1 MIPIETQPER
11 RTLPVLAGL
20 AVSGLVHL
28 AAMAGLAMSP
38 GIEAGS
44 IGERKVGVLILP
56 PAERT
61 PDAAATTPE
70 PKAEAAPEPKPEQ
83 EPEAIRAGIED
94 SNAVSPNWQGFNER
108 EATEHAAAKSSVE
121 QAALALNPG
130 SPAPAAP
137 AEVPRNEPPT
147 EPQATPEAAGE
158 PHVPQEAAKSTEVTP
173 PVVPQPPSSSTPP
186 VLQAPPAIAPP
197 AAQQPE
203 SRPATVP
210 VGEPPSPATPVTPEL
225 EAGEIVEA
233 SSDAAHD
240 AMLEKANVEAAA
252 ASDTANDTA
261 SDTVGDAGE
270 RVEKDSS
277 SDLKA
282 LWALFAPP
290 PNATSPLSPPPPIAP
305 SANTPA
311 APTTPQ
317 ASLATAQPGG
327 DPGQIGL
334 ASDAESDA
342 SSIKEAIEYRLG
354 KPLAGKGLKIRTMRP
369 NWSVTTR
376 LTASPR
382 NPVVRVVF
390 GRDGRVLEAKFVA
403 GQETGYPDVDAPILH
418 AVYRWTAS
426 GEALTKLPAGDPR
439 AGVTMTF
446 RMILRE

>member
-56 PAERT
+56 TTERV
-61 PDAAATTPE
+61 PEIVEPTPE
-70 PKAEAAPEPKPEQ
+70 PKPEATSEPKPEQ

-94 SNAVSPNWQGFNER
+94 SSAVSPNWQGFNER
-108 EATEHAAAKSSVE
+108 EATAYAAAKSSVE

-137 AEVPRNEPPT
+137 AEVSQNEPPP
-147 EPQATPEAAGE
+147 EAQATPEPAGE

-173 PVVPQPPSSSTPP
+173 PVVPQPPASSPPP
-186 VLQAPPAIAPP
+186 VLSAPPATAPPETQQPVSPP
-197 AAQQPE
+197 AAD
-203 SRPATVP
+203 P
-210 VGEPPSPATPVTPEL
+210 VGEPPSPVAPIAPEL
-225 EAGEIVEA
+225 RAGEKVEA
-233 SSDAAHD
+233 SSDAAHE
-240 AMLEKANVEAAA
+240 AMVEEAIEEAAA
-252 ASDTANDTA
+252 PSDTT
-261 SDTVGDAGE
+261 SDTTSDTEGDAAD
-270 RVEKDSS
+270 RVEVAPAP
-277 SDLKA
+277 DLKA
-282 LWALFAPP
+282 LWALFNPP
-290 PNATSPLSPPPPIAP
+290 PNATSPLTPPPPIAP
-305 SANTPA
+305 AANTPA
-311 APTTPQ
+311 LPTAPQ
-317 ASLATAQPGG
+317 APPATAQPGG
-327 DPGQIGL
+327 DPGQVGL

-354 KPLAGKGLKIRTMRP
+354 KPLAGKGLKIRTLRP

-426 GEALTKLPAGDPR
+426 GEALTKLPATDPR

>member
-1 MIPIETQPER
+1 MIPIEIQPER
-11 RTLPVLAGL
+11 RTLPVLMGL

-38 GIEAGS
+38 GVEAGS
-44 IGERKVGVLILP
+44 SGERKVGVLILP
-56 PAERT
+56 AAERT
-61 PDAAATTPE
+61 PEAAAPTPE
-70 PKAEAAPEPKPEQ
+70 PEAQAAPEPKPEP

-137 AEVPRNEPPT
+137 PEMPRSEPPEAKEFT
-147 EPQATPEAAGE
+147 QAAGESTAQQEKREEPAAAGE
-158 PHVPQEAAKSTEVTP
+158 PPAPPERIEDKKEATKTLQTP
-173 PVVPQPPSSSTPP
+173 PVPSPS
-186 VLQAPPAIAPP
+186 
-197 AAQQPE
+197 AAQVPE
-203 SRPATVP
+203 SKPSAAP
-210 VGEPPSPATPVTPEL
+210 FGEPPSPVAPIAPEL
-225 EAGEIVEA
+225 MAGEA
-233 SSDAAHD
+233 DDAAPD
-240 AMLEKANVEAAA
+240 AARDTARDTT
-252 ASDTANDTA
+252 SDTT
-261 SDTVGDAGE
+261 SDTEGDAAD
-270 RVEKDSS
+270 RVEVAPAP
-277 SDLKA
+277 DLKA
-282 LWALFAPP
+282 LLALFNPP
-290 PNATSPLSPPPPIAP
+290 PNATSPLTPPPPVAP
-305 SANTPA
+305 AANTPA

-317 ASLATAQPGG
+317 APPASAHPGG

-354 KPLAGKGLKIRTMRP
+354 KPLAGKGLKIRTLRP

-390 GRDGRVLEAKFVA
+390 GRDGRVLDAKFVA

>member
-56 PAERT
+56 TAERV
-61 PDAAATTPE
+61 PEVIEPTPE
-70 PKAEAAPEPKPEQ
+70 PKPEAASEPKPEQ

-130 SPAPAAP
+130 SPAPA
-137 AEVPRNEPPT
+137 VPPEMPRSEPP
-147 EPQATPEAAGE
+147 PEAKEITQAAGE
-158 PHVPQEAAKSTEVTP
+158 STAQHEKREEPGVAGEPPAPQDRQESKSDEAPP
-173 PVVPQPPSSSTPP
+173 PVPPPS
-186 VLQAPPAIAPP
+186 
-197 AAQQPE
+197 AAQVPE
-203 SRPATVP
+203 SKPSAAP
-210 VGEPPSPATPVTPEL
+210 FGEPPSPVTPIAPEL
-225 EAGEIVEA
+225 KAGEA
-233 SSDAAHD
+233 DDAAPD
-240 AMLEKANVEAAA
+240 AARDTP
-252 ASDTANDTA
+252 SDTPIDTT
-261 SDTVGDAGE
+261 SDTEGDAAD
-270 RVEKDSS
+270 RVEVAPAP
-277 SDLKA
+277 DLKA
-282 LWALFAPP
+282 LWALFNPP
-290 PNATSPLSPPPPIAP
+290 PNATSPLTPPPPVAP

-311 APTTPQ
+311 APTAPQ
-317 ASLATAQPGG
+317 ATPAAAQPGG
-327 DPGQIGL
+327 NAGQIGL

-354 KPLAGKGLKIRTMRP
+354 KPLAGKGLKIRTLRP

-390 GRDGRVLEAKFVA
+390 GRDGRVLDAKFVA

>member
-56 PAERT
+56 
-61 PDAAATTPE
+61 AAGSTPE
-70 PKAEAAPEPKPEQ
+70 TATPPPEPTPEAAPGQKPEQ

-130 SPAPAAP
+130 SPAPA
-137 AEVPRNEPPT
+137 VPPEMPRSEPPT

-158 PHVPQEAAKSTEVTP
+158 STAQHEKREEPGVAGEPPAPQDRQESKSDEAPP
-173 PVVPQPPSSSTPP
+173 PVPPPS
-186 VLQAPPAIAPP
+186 
-197 AAQQPE
+197 AAQVPE
-203 SRPATVP
+203 SKPSAAP
-210 VGEPPSPATPVTPEL
+210 FGEPPSPVAPIAPEL
-225 EAGEIVEA
+225 MAGEDD
-233 SSDAAHD
+233 DAAPD
-240 AMLEKANVEAAA
+240 APRDTP
-252 ASDTANDTA
+252 SDTE
-261 SDTVGDAGE
+261 GDAAD
-270 RVEKDSS
+270 RVEVAPAP
-277 SDLKA
+277 DLKA
-282 LWALFAPP
+282 LWALFNPP
-290 PNATSPLSPPPPIAP
+290 PNATSPLTPPPPVAP
-305 SANTPA
+305 AANTTA

-317 ASLATAQPGG
+317 APPAPVQPGG

-354 KPLAGKGLKIRTMRP
+354 KPLAGKGLKIRTLRP

-426 GEALTKLPAGDPR
+426 GEALTKLPATDPR